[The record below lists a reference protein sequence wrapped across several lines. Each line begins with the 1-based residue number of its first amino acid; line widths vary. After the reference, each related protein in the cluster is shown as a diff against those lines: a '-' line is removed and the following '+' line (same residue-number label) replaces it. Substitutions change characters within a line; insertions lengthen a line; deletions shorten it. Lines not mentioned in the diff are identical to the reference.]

1 MGVNKIALSLFFM
14 ALFGSLMAQEGQ
26 RFNELKQAMDSAHV
40 YDGIKMRNIQR
51 IKDSME
57 LLDEDQYRLRF
68 GLQQQMFD
76 QYKIFK
82 SDSAYQ
88 YALRMRDLSIKL
100 GDRALKQKAFIN
112 LADICIAVG
121 MYKEALDFLGQIDIE
136 GLAREDRSMYYGLY
150 GRCYGDLAE
159 YSNLPSFS
167 KMYNQYAREN
177 REMAQPEVS
186 GGGFFDQFMLAFNQ
200 YEAGELEVAKTDLEG
215 LLEGKLDLRDQAL
228 THYVLGE
235 IHQLQG
241 NVEKAEVHYLGAAL
255 ADIRTSTKESLA
267 IIRLSELLFKERELE
282 LASKLIEKAYADA
295 HFYGAQQRKL
305 QVGAI
310 LPLIGDAIISN
321 VEKERNRLYWQYLG
335 AIGLIVALGF
345 LIAIILFQYKRLQK
359 TRSIISASHSKLKET
374 HEKLLSAN
382 LELKARNEEIVE
394 INGRLM
400 EANKIKEEYL
410 GFFFTEYDNVFE
422 KFNDLTSEIEND
434 LALGEYERAS
444 YRLSR
449 YDPKKEKG
457 KLLSNF
463 DTAFINLFPNFINEF
478 NALMKEGH
486 QVKLKKDQ
494 ILNKELRIYALLRLG
509 VRHNEKIAQIL
520 GYSVNS
526 VYMYKSK
533 VRNNSVINNTA
544 FDRKLIEN
552 TTISP

>member
-1 MGVNKIALSLFFM
+1 MGIYKNATTLFCLL
-14 ALFGSLMAQEGQ
+14 LFGTLMAQDDH

-40 YDGIKMRNIQR
+40 YDGIKMRNIQNV
-51 IKDSME
+51 KANMD
-57 LLDEDQYRLRF
+57 LLDEDQYRAKF
-68 GLQQQMFD
+68 GLQQQLFD
-76 QYKIFK
+76 LYKIFK

-88 YALRMRDLSIKL
+88 YALRMRDLSVKL
-100 GDRALKQKAFIN
+100 GDEALKQKAFIN
-112 LADICIAVG
+112 LSDICIAVG
-121 MYKEALDFLGQIDIE
+121 MYKEGLDFLGQIEIE
-136 GLAREDRSMYYGLY
+136 KLAKEDLSMYYGLY

-167 KMYNQYAREN
+167 KIYNQLAREN
-177 REMAQPEVS
+177 REKAQPDDS
-186 GGGFFDQFMLAFNQ
+186 DGRFFDQFVLAFNL
-200 YEAGELEVAKTDLEG
+200 YEAGDLEVAKADLG
-215 LLEGKLDLRDQAL
+215 RLLEGELDLRDQAL

-235 IHQLQG
+235 IHNIQG
-241 NVEKAEVHYLGAAL
+241 NVEKAEIHYLGAAL

-305 QVGAI
+305 QVGDI
-310 LPLIGDAIISN
+310 LPLIGDAIVSN
-321 VEKERNRLYWQYLG
+321 IEKERNRLYWQYLG
-335 AIGLIVALGF
+335 AVGLVVALGL

-359 TRSIISASHSKLKET
+359 TRSIIAASHSKLKET
-374 HEKLLSAN
+374 HEELISVN
-382 LELKARNEEIVE
+382 LELKERNEEIVE
-394 INGRLM
+394 INGQLM

-434 LALGEYERAS
+434 LALGEHERAG
-444 YRLSR
+444 YRLTR
-449 YDPKKEKG
+449 YDPEWEKG
-457 KLLSNF
+457 KLLANF
-463 DTAFINLFPNFINEF
+463 DTAFINLFPNFIDEF

-486 QVKLKKDQ
+486 EVKLKKDQ

-526 VYMYKSK
+526 VYMYKTK
-533 VRNNSVINNTA
+533 VRNNSIVNNTE
-544 FDRKLIEN
+544 FDRQLIEN

>member
-1 MGVNKIALSLFFM
+1 MAM
-14 ALFGSLMAQEGQ
+14 ALLGSLMAQEGD
-26 RFNELKQAMDSAHV
+26 RFNELKQAMDSARV
-40 YDGIKMRNIQR
+40 YDSLKIGNLQR
-51 IKDSME
+51 IKDNMA
-57 LLDEDQYRLRF
+57 RLGKGQDSLKY
-68 GLQQQMFD
+68 GLQQQLFD

-88 YALRMRDLSIKL
+88 YALRMRDLSGRL
-100 GDRALKQKAFIN
+100 GDPALRQKAFIN

-121 MYKEALDFLGQIDIE
+121 MYKEGLDFLGQIDTLE
-136 GLAREDRSMYYGLY
+136 LALEDRGMYYGLY

-167 KMYNQYAREN
+167 KLYTQYAREN
-177 REMAQPEVS
+177 REKAQRVVDE
-186 GGGFFDQFMLAFNQ
+186 GGFFDRFVMAFNH
-200 YEAGELEVAKTDLEG
+200 YEAGELELAKADLERV
-215 LLEGKLDLRDQAL
+215 LASDLDLRDQAL

-241 NVEKAEVHYLGAAL
+241 TVDRAEAHYLSAAL

-267 IIRLSELLFKERELE
+267 IIRLSELLFREKELE
-282 LASKLIEKAYADA
+282 LASNLIEKAYADA

-305 QVGAI
+305 QVGDI
-310 LPLIGDAIISN
+310 LPLIGDAIVSN
-321 VEKERNRLYWQYLG
+321 IEKERNRLYWQYLG
-335 AIGLIVALGF
+335 AVALIVALGF

-359 TRSIISASHSKLKET
+359 TRSILSAAHSKLKET
-374 HEKLLSAN
+374 HEQLISVN
-382 LELKARNEEIVE
+382 LELKERNAEIVE

-422 KFNDLTSEIEND
+422 KFNDLTSEIEGD
-434 LALGEYERAS
+434 LAQGEHERAT

-449 YDPKKEKG
+449 YDPKREKG

-463 DTAFINLFPNFINEF
+463 DTAFINLFPNFIDEF

-486 QVKLKKDQ
+486 QIRLKKGQ

-509 VRHNEKIAQIL
+509 VRHNDKIAQIL

-533 VRNNSVINNTA
+533 IRNNSHITNA
-544 FDRKLIEN
+544 EFDRRLIEN